1 MDAASAA
8 SAHLHDTTVMSAP
21 QPIDHVVVLH
31 TAQPDPRR
39 RRRLPRHY
47 CATSLAFPPLHPF
60 AVFLTR
66 HCSVAP
72 PHSCI
77 GAVLHDAVWLDTSA

>member
-1 MDAASAA
+1 MAFPLTPPLSSLSGATRCLPARRVRVMDAASAA

-39 RRRLPRHY
+39 RPSSGSPR
-47 CATSLAFPPLHPF
+47 SRDEF
-60 AVFLTR
+60 V
-66 HCSVAP
+66 
-72 PHSCI
+72 
-77 GAVLHDAVWLDTSA
+77 